1 MALQI
6 LNEPYG
12 DENFFDYVINLS
24 AVKYLS
30 AITAYV

>member
-1 MALQI
+1 VALKI

-12 DENFFDYVINLS
+12 EENFYFYVINLS